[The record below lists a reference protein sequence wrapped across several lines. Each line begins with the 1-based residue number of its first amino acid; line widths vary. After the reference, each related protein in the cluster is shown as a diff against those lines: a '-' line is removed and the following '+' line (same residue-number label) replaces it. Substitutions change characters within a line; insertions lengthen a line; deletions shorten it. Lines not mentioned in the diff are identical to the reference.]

1 MEHVQFHGP
10 PDGSSEACW
19 DSMEGSENTEDD
31 LVVTQAGPPAIPLSY
46 PPLEATPDILT
57 HTFCLEENFESSN
70 DSSRQSETTSGGVS
84 EENGLF
90 PLTLQ
95 HSNKA
100 GHDIQIS
107 GQQQNIRLKTKRKR
121 TKHTYSTC
129 SMPLVSETQKK
140 KSVEEGTGL
149 QNPTISVREKD
160 EMNSRVMQKANQD
173 IDHCKL
179 QQDYSSGDGG
189 FSRRLAATQEK
200 RQQQVDTDKNSP
212 QLDTAAKGEQKQRVA
227 SSNPQEEVDRNS
239 QSPFPFLRQ
248 YQVDTA
254 DAEEGLETLC
264 LCKFPI

>member
-10 PDGSSEACW
+10 QDGSSEACW
-19 DSMEGSENTEDD
+19 DSMEGSETMEDD
-31 LVVTQAGPPAIPLSY
+31 LVVTEAGPPAVPLSY

-57 HTFCLEENFESSN
+57 HTFSLEENFESSN
-70 DSSRQSETTSGGVS
+70 DSSHQSETTSGGVS

-95 HSNKA
+95 HGNKA
-100 GHDIQIS
+100 GHDIQII

-129 SMPLVSETQKK
+129 STPLVSETRKQ

-149 QNPTISVREKD
+149 QNSAISVREKD
-160 EMNSRVMQKANQD
+160 EMNSQIMQKANQD

-179 QQDYSSGDGG
+179 QQDHSSGDGS

-200 RQQQVDTDKNSP
+200 RQQQGDTDKNSP
-212 QLDTAAKGEQKQRVA
+212 QLDTAAKGDQRQRA
-227 SSNPQEEVDRNS
+227 APSSPQEEVDRNS
-239 QSPFPFLRQ
+239 QSPFSFLPL
-248 YQVDTA
+248 YQADTA